1 MVAELPMQ
9 MAFFEGVV
17 LALLG
22 VGFWVG
28 GVIVA
33 HYLYEHYRGGE

>member
-1 MVAELPMQ
+1 MVLDLLTETTFVQ
-9 MAFFEGVV
+9 GV
-17 LALLG
+17 LWTIYG

-33 HYLYEHYRGGE
+33 HYVWKRYRNE